1 MVSRICP
8 NLEFF
13 PVPRLYCVMMRS
25 QAHGGWSLG
34 AEPGGK
40 GPWHFLVQILEPIRA
55 FPGEDNLRELMKLD

>member
-1 MVSRICP
+1 MVSRIYP

-13 PVPRLYCVMMRS
+13 LAPRLYHLMMRS

-40 GPWHFLVQILEPIRA
+40 GPWHFLVQILEPSKG
-55 FPGEDNLRELMKLD
+55 FPGEENLREHMKLD

>member
-1 MVSRICP
+1 MVSRIYP

-13 PVPRLYCVMMRS
+13 PVPKLYHLMMRS

-40 GPWHFLVQILEPIRA
+40 GPWHFLVQILEPSKG